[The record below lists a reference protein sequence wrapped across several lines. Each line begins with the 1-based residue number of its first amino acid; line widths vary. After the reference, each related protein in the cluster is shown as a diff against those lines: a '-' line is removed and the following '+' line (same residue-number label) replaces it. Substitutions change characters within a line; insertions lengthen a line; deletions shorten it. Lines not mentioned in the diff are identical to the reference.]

1 MAKKTSKT
9 KTVKPHRDRRIRL
22 IIAAAIMAVLIVI
35 EVFNPSAL
43 LRWLPFVGSGN
54 QSITNPDAPL
64 AEFYAPEVL
73 RWRSQIEDWAKEYDV
88 NPNVIAIVMQI
99 ESCGD
104 PTAIS
109 SAGAMGLMQ
118 VMPFHFDNGENMINP
133 DANVK
138 NGMTV
143 FYECLTQFADWDLGL
158 ALACYNG
165 GPRVTMIDQSAWAQ
179 ETQSYY
185 RWATGMWNDVKS
197 GKKTSD
203 TLSEWMQ
210 AGGSRLCTTAAT
222 SRGDVALVLPD
233 AAAP

>member
-1 MAKKTSKT
+1 MVKKAPKKT
-9 KTVKPHRDRRIRL
+9 KTTKQPQPNRRRVYP
-22 IIAAAIMAVLIVI
+22 IIAVAILAVVLLIVVI
-35 EVFNPSAL
+35 RPSVL
-43 LRWLPFVGSGN
+43 PGWLPFVGGN
-54 QSITNPDAPL
+54 SQSITNPDAPL

-73 RWRSQIEDWAKEYDV
+73 RWRSQIEEWAKAYDV

-109 SAGAMGLMQ
+109 GAGAMGLMQ

-133 DANVK
+133 DTNVE

-165 GPRVTMIDQSAWAQ
+165 GPSVTTRDFSTWAQ

-185 RWATGMWNDVKS
+185 RWATGMWNDVKN
-197 GKKTSD
+197 GEKTSD
-203 TLSEWMQ
+203 TLSEWME
-210 AGGSRLCTTAAT
+210 AGGSRLCVAAT
-222 SRGDVALVLPD
+222 AG
-233 AAAP
+233 